1 MESIIQEVMFESPCP
16 CKKCLNKTAIYKWTH
31 SKCKSFVTI
40 NSDLYIKCLLCNRT
54 IEYEKYP
61 FKCSEHEHREPPSK
75 EGSIYAFN
83 VMKNFSQ
90 DELTKEYISLIIKNV
105 QKKFQTT
112 PHHNTIQNEN
122 PYHNTIQEKNP
133 YHNTIQNEN
142 PHHNTIQEKN
152 PYHNTIQE
160 KNPRHNTIQNE
171 NPHHNTIQE
180 KNPYHNTIQEE
191 HYTILDKNENETPN
205 KIQNETKNDIQFIST
220 CPVKTCID
228 NDQLNFWC
236 HPDPSCKGE
245 LTLDIEGDIHCSKC
259 GLIISFVDFPFQCDN
274 HVGYDYATPEGI
286 LNAMESLKEIY
297 SQDANK
303 SELFFETLTVNLIT
317 KYMQLSDNELEEIE
331 FVAPCPCQECHG
343 KSQFYNWKHPN
354 CGGKLQLTIT
364 GEIKCIRCEEK
375 QKFIDWPFNCDKHEN
390 TKSSTEGMQHCF
402 QGISLNANCEK
413 KQEFI
418 AKVTS
423 IVINQFIDT
432 KNINQCDE
440 IEFIAPCPADE
451 CKTKTEMI
459 EWKHENCGGV
469 LLLTIEGYI
478 KCKKC
483 NESSLFV
490 KWPFSCGEHENI
502 LPSIQGTCNS
512 LGKLSYNKE
521 QNETHKN
528 FILQITSTIMQQFL
542 NK

>member
-1 MESIIQEVMFESPCP
+1 MESIIHEVMFESPCP
-16 CKKCLNKTAIYKWTH
+16 CQKCLNKTAIYKWTH

-40 NSDLYIKCLLCNRT
+40 TSDLYIKCLLCNRT
-54 IEYEKYP
+54 IEFEKYP
-61 FKCSEHEHREPPSK
+61 FKCAEHEHREPPSK

-83 VMKNFSQ
+83 VMKNLSQ

-105 QKKFQTT
+105 QKRFQPT
-112 PHHNTIQNEN
+112 PHHNTIIEEAPQ
-122 PYHNTIQEKNP
+122 HNTIIDED
-133 YHNTIQNEN
+133 
-142 PHHNTIQEKN
+142 PHHNTI
-152 PYHNTIQE
+152 I
-160 KNPRHNTIQNE
+160 
-171 NPHHNTIQE
+171 
-180 KNPYHNTIQEE
+180 
-191 HYTILDKNENETPN
+191 DETPN
-205 KIQNETKNDIQFIST
+205 EPNEPQNETKNDIQFIST
-220 CPVKTCID
+220 CPVKTCIN
-228 NDQLNFWC
+228 NDQLNFWY

-259 GLIISFVDFPFQCDN
+259 GLIISFIDFPFQCDN

-297 SQDANK
+297 SQDTNK

-375 QKFIDWPFNCDKHEN
+375 QKFIDWPFNCDKHKN

-432 KNINQCDE
+432 QNINQCDE
-440 IEFIAPCPADE
+440 IEFIAPCPTDE

-483 NESSLFV
+483 DESSLFV
-490 KWPFSCGEHENI
+490 KWPFSCGEHENV

-521 QNETHKN
+521 QNESQKN